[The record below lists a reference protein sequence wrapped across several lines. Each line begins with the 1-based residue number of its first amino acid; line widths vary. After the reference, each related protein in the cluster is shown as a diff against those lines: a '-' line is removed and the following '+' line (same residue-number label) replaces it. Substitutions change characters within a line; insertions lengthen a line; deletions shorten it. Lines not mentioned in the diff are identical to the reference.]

1 MTNGPIIRLGYVQEK
16 AKDFLQ
22 KYHPQ
27 NSLPIPI
34 EEIVELQ
41 MNIGLNIVNGIK
53 QLLDVDAFIN
63 REFSEIFIDEF
74 SFKKYPARTRFSIA
88 HEIGH
93 LILHRGWYES
103 CGPGNVDNYLE
114 FLDRIDD
121 ETYQKIERQAS
132 TFAGL
137 VLIPTKH
144 LAEIIK
150 QRVGKIPN
158 NEEPE
163 LLAGIIQDLP
173 AIFNVSEMPIL
184 WRLQD
189 EGIVKRKRF
198 F

>member
-1 MTNGPIIRLGYVQEK
+1 MNGPIINLGYVQKE
-16 AKDFLQ
+16 AQNFLQ

-41 MNIGLNIVNGIK
+41 MGIGLNIVNGIK
-53 QLLDVDAFIN
+53 QLLDIDAFIN
-63 REFSEIFIDEF
+63 QRFSEIFIDEL

-93 LILHRGWYES
+93 LILHREWYES
-103 CGPGNVDNYLE
+103 SGPGNVDNYLE

-137 VLIPTKH
+137 ILIPTKR
-144 LAEIIK
+144 LIEIIK

-189 EGIVKRKRF
+189 EEIIKRRRF

>member
-1 MTNGPIIRLGYVQEK
+1 MNRPVIRLEYVQKE
-16 AKDFLQ
+16 AEDFLQ

-41 MNIGLNIVNGIK
+41 MGIGLNIVNGIK
-53 QLLDVDAFIN
+53 QLLDIDAFIN
-63 REFSEIFIDEF
+63 QRFSEIFIDEL

-93 LILHRGWYES
+93 LILHREWYENS
-103 CGPGNVDNYLE
+103 GPGNVDNYLE

-137 VLIPTKH
+137 ILIPTKH
-144 LAEIIK
+144 LTEIIK

-173 AIFNVSEMPIL
+173 AVFNVSEMPIL

-189 EGIVKRKRF
+189 EGIIKRKRF